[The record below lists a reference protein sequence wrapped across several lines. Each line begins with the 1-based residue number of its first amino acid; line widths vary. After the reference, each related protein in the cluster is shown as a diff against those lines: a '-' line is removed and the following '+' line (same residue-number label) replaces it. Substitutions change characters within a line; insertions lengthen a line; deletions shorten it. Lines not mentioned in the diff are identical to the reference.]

1 MELLMHGVNEL
12 KKVIK
17 ISIMSIIASFSITF
31 ALLIVNSFM
40 KIFITIDYYF
50 MFFSFMSIGLII
62 SLIFYNSKSIFSN
75 KKSKFNKKIDSK
87 KIVRKT
93 IKQKSQNQVRR
104 RKIS

>member
-1 MELLMHGVNEL
+1 MELLMYGVNEL

-62 SLIFYNSKSIFSN
+62 SLIFYNSKSIFSK

-93 IKQKSQNQVRR
+93 IKQRSQNQVRR

>member
-1 MELLMHGVNEL
+1 
-12 KKVIK
+12 
-17 ISIMSIIASFSITF
+17 MSIIASFSITF

-62 SLIFYNSKSIFSN
+62 SLIFYNSKSIFSK

>member
-1 MELLMHGVNEL
+1 MHGVNEL

-62 SLIFYNSKSIFSN
+62 SLIFYNSKSIFSK